1 MPYVQGWSWQ
11 MRRPPSTDRW
21 KGLRLVVSDG
31 RPTGEDR
38 MGSHHAND
46 DRPTGE
52 EARLAPNAQA
62 NIGSLLRAMYDSALH
77 EPVPDRFLEL
87 LRQME
92 AKAEQPKPDDEGER
106 PKEE

>member
-1 MPYVQGWSWQ
+1 
-11 MRRPPSTDRW
+11 
-21 KGLRLVVSDG
+21 
-31 RPTGEDR
+31 
-38 MGSHHAND
+38 MGSHRAND

-92 AKAEQPKPDDEGER
+92 AKAERPKPDEAGER

>member
-1 MPYVQGWSWQ
+1 
-11 MRRPPSTDRW
+11 MRKPPSNGRDW

-31 RPTGEDR
+31 KPVDR
-38 MGSHHAND
+38 IGPHSAND
-46 DRPTGE
+46 HGPTGE

-77 EPVPDRFLEL
+77 EPVPDRFVEL

-92 AKAEQPKPDDEGER
+92 AKAEAPKPDEEDEQ